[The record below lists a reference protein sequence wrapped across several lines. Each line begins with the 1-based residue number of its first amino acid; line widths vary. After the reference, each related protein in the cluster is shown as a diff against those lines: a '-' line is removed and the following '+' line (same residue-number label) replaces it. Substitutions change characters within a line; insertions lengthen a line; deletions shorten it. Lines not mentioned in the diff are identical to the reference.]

1 MRKQLLIIFALAL
14 SVSVARAQDKTST
27 TNSPRPAQTPAAAQT
42 RAPGGSLDLAEYGV
56 GIQVEPRLVIMMAAL
71 DAAGF
76 DPTPAGKEPNTFR
89 AQIRKDQAD
98 LDPDLRRRLHDFF
111 ERNNRQLA
119 SASPAQQAARYVSLA
134 YVLGQPPTLEAPE
147 RSEDLPAGIL
157 EVLDFAPLV
166 REFYQKSGMD
176 ERLKGYVRLYQ
187 AEGDQM
193 KPRTAEMVRSVLSYL
208 HTRPTL
214 TTLER
219 VKVQS
224 PNSTG
229 KQKKNA
235 PQATTVRERD
245 RRFYIVPD
253 LLAVPGTINFRIIG
267 DDYYAIA
274 PLGTDPAASEIR
286 RGYLQYVIDP
296 LVLRYNKDIAAR
308 RADIKQLLDERAKAG
323 ASVSPDVFLTVSRS
337 LVAAADARMEGL
349 QRLQA
354 LGQETRAAIDAT
366 KDQAER
372 ERAMK
377 AAQVKLSAIEDETT
391 AQLADAYEDGA
402 LLAFHFS
409 DQLRG
414 VETSG
419 FDIANFITD
428 MITSFDPARE
438 LKRPAEYAA
447 ARARALA
454 ARKARATQRAATEET
469 PEATSPDATRRTAL
483 VKNLVEVDE
492 MLRLKNYTA
501 ADEKLK
507 ALMQEYPREPRIFF
521 ALAKSASLSAQDAID
536 EDVQSERLNR
546 ALANYR
552 FAIQAASPDTDR
564 ALISRAHEA
573 MGRIFEHIEQK
584 DEAIKEFD
592 AAMQTGKDVPGSAY
606 KEAEAGKNRLS
617 QPK

>member
-1 MRKQLLIIFALAL
+1 MRKQLFITFALAL
-14 SVSVARAQDKTST
+14 SFNVARAQDKTST
-27 TNSPRPAQTPAAAQT
+27 TNAPRPAQTQTTQT
-42 RAPGGSLDLAEYGV
+42 RTGSSLDLAEYGV
-56 GIQVEPRLVIMMAAL
+56 GIQVEPRLVVMMAAL

-89 AQIRKDQAD
+89 AQIKKDQAN
-98 LDPDLRRRLHDFF
+98 LDPDLRRRLHEFF

-119 SASPAQQAARYVSLA
+119 NASPAQQASRYVSLA
-134 YVLGQPPTLEAPE
+134 YVLGPPPTLEAPE
-147 RSEDLPAGIL
+147 RSDDLPGGIL

-176 ERLKGYVRLYQ
+176 ERLKNYVRLYQ

-193 KPRTAEMVRSVLSYL
+193 KTRTAEMVRAVLSYL

-219 VKVQS
+219 VRVQS
-224 PNSTG
+224 PTATG

-235 PQATTVRERD
+235 QQATTVRERD

-253 LLAVPGTINFRIIG
+253 LLAASGTINFRIIG

-286 RGYLQYVIDP
+286 RGYLQFVIDP
-296 LVLRYNKDIAAR
+296 LVLRFNKDIAAR
-308 RADIKQLLDERAKAG
+308 RADFKQLVDERAKTG
-323 ASVSPDVFLTVSRS
+323 ANVSPDLFLTISRS

-349 QRLQA
+349 QRLA
-354 LGQETRAAIDAT
+354 SLARETRAAVDAT
-366 KDQAER
+366 KEQAAR
-372 ERAMK
+372 EKILK
-377 AAQVKLSAIEDETT
+377 AAQLKLAAIEDDTA

-409 DQLRG
+409 DQLRD
-414 VETSG
+414 VESAG

-447 ARARALA
+447 ARERALA
-454 ARKARATQRAATEET
+454 ARKARASQRAASDET
-469 PEATSPDATRRTAL
+469 PEETSPDAARRAAL
-483 VKNLVEVDE
+483 VKNLVVVDE
-492 MLRLKNYTA
+492 MLRLNNYAA
-501 ADEKLK
+501 ADAKLK
-507 ALMQEYPREPRIFF
+507 ALMQEYPGEARIFF
-521 ALAKSASLSAQDAID
+521 ALARSASISAQDAID
-536 EDVQSERLNR
+536 ESVQSERLNR

-552 FAIQAASPDTDR
+552 FAIQSASPDTDR

-573 MGRIFEHIEQK
+573 MGRIFEHFEQK
-584 DEAIKEFD
+584 DEAIKEFE
-592 AAMQTGKDVPGSAY
+592 AAMQTGKDVAGSAY
-606 KEAEAGKNRLS
+606 REAEEGKKRLS
-617 QPK
+617 QPR

>member
-1 MRKQLLIIFALAL
+1 MRKQLFIIFALAL
-14 SVSVARAQDKTST
+14 LFSVARAQDKTST
-27 TNSPRPAQTPAAAQT
+27 INAPRPAQTQTTQT
-42 RAPGGSLDLAEYGV
+42 RTGSSLDLAEYGV
-56 GIQVEPRLVIMMAAL
+56 GIQVEPRLVVMMAAL

-89 AQIRKDQAD
+89 AQIKKDQAN

-134 YVLGQPPTLEAPE
+134 YVLGPPPTLEAPE
-147 RSEDLPAGIL
+147 RSDDLPGGIL

-176 ERLKGYVRLYQ
+176 ERLKNYVRLYQ

-193 KPRTAEMVRSVLSYL
+193 KTRTAEMVRAVLSYL

-219 VKVQS
+219 VRVQS
-224 PNSTG
+224 LTATG

-235 PQATTVRERD
+235 QQATTVRERD

-253 LLAVPGTINFRIIG
+253 LLAASGTINFRIIG

-286 RGYLQYVIDP
+286 RGYLQFVIDP
-296 LVLRYNKDIAAR
+296 LILRFNKDIAAR
-308 RADIKQLLDERAKAG
+308 RADFKQLVDERAKTG
-323 ASVSPDVFLTVSRS
+323 ANVSPDLFLTISRS

-349 QRLQA
+349 QRLQVLA
-354 LGQETRAAIDAT
+354 RETRSAVDAT
-366 KDQAER
+366 KEQAAR
-372 ERAMK
+372 EKILK
-377 AAQVKLSAIEDETT
+377 AAQVKLTAIEDDTT

-402 LLAFHFS
+402 LLAFHFA
-409 DQLRG
+409 DQLRD
-414 VETSG
+414 VESSG

-438 LKRPAEYAA
+438 LKRPAEYAG
-447 ARARALA
+447 ARERALA
-454 ARKARATQRAATEET
+454 ARKARATQRAANDET
-469 PEATSPDATRRTAL
+469 PEETSPDAARRAAL
-483 VKNLVEVDE
+483 VKNLVVVDE
-492 MLRLKNYTA
+492 MLRLNNYAA

-507 ALMQEYPREPRIFF
+507 ALMQEYPGEARIFF
-521 ALAKSASLSAQDAID
+521 ALARSASISAQDAID
-536 EDVQSERLNR
+536 ESVQSERLNR

-552 FAIQAASPDTDR
+552 FAIQSASPDTDR

-573 MGRIFEHIEQK
+573 MGRIFEHFEQK

-592 AAMQTGKDVPGSAY
+592 AAMQTGKDVAGSAY
-606 KEAEAGKNRLS
+606 KEAQEGKNRLS
-617 QPK
+617 QPR